1 MKQEGNGIGLGRN
14 KRDQKTGGKHTVL
27 ASLYPGSSFFRKAQE
42 HKREFTESQLQ
53 EGKHVIGLQMGT
65 NRGASQAGMTGYGRP
80 RQIIS

>member
-1 MKQEGNGIGLGRN
+1 M
-14 KRDQKTGGKHTVL
+14 GGKHTVL
-27 ASLYPGSSFFRKAQE
+27 ASLCPGSSSPRKAQE

-53 EGKHVIGLQMGT
+53 EGKHVIGLQMGS